1 MNSGHDSDHGSDH
14 GRKRRLRRD
23 LLEVR
28 RSLPP
33 DVVAATGE
41 SLARRTLELAEFRSM
56 ESGEGPEKPDE
67 SSGAAVP
74 PTVAAYVSIGNEPS
88 TRPLLERL
96 RAAGVRVLLPVLLPD
111 NDLEWAVYEG
121 AERLVR
127 AGWGL
132 LEPGGERLGLE
143 AVTEADVV
151 LLPGLAV
158 DRRGLRLGRGG
169 GSYDRVLA
177 RLERAASPAA
187 LVVLLYDAE
196 VLDEVP
202 AEAHDRPVDAAV
214 TPSGVH
220 RFRRPPSDV
229 P

>member
-1 MNSGHDSDHGSDH
+1 MDHD
-14 GRKRRLRRD
+14 RKRRLRRD

-28 RSLPP
+28 RALPP
-33 DVVAATGE
+33 DVVAAAGE
-41 SLARRTLELAEFRSM
+41 ELARRTLEL
-56 ESGEGPEKPDE
+56 DE
-67 SSGAAVP
+67 LAAGAAPRPGTP
-74 PTVAAYVSIGNEPS
+74 PTVAAYVSIGGEPS
-88 TRPLLERL
+88 TRALLDRL

-111 NDLEWAVYEG
+111 NDLDWARYEG
-121 AERLVR
+121 AGRLVR

-132 LEPGGERLGLE
+132 LEPDGERLGPE
-143 AVTEADVV
+143 AVAQADVV

-177 RLERAASPAA
+177 RLERAGARAS

-202 AEAHDRPVDAAV
+202 AEPHDRHVHAAV

-220 RFRRPPSDV
+220 RFAAPQGRTGV
-229 P
+229 

>member
-1 MNSGHDSDHGSDH
+1 MDHD
-14 GRKRRLRRD
+14 RKRRLRRD

-28 RSLPP
+28 RALPP

-41 SLARRTLELAEFRSM
+41 ALARRALEL
-56 ESGEGPEKPDE
+56 DE
-67 SSGAAVP
+67 LVWPVAPRPGAL
-74 PTVAAYVSIGNEPS
+74 PTVAAYVSIGGEPS
-88 TRPLLERL
+88 TRALLDLL
-96 RAAGVRVLLPVLLPD
+96 RAEGVQVLLPVLLPD
-111 NDLEWAVYEG
+111 NDLDWALYEG
-121 AERLVR
+121 AGGLVR
-127 AGWGL
+127 AGRGL
-132 LEPGGERLGLE
+132 LEPDGQRLGPE

-177 RLERAASPAA
+177 RLERAGARAS

-196 VLDEVP
+196 VLAEVP
-202 AEAHDRPVDAAV
+202 GEPHDRHVHAAV

-220 RFRRPPSDV
+220 RFTEPGESAEG
-229 P
+229 